1 MSYKVE
7 VKEEARKDALEA
19 AQWYEEK
26 QEGLGERFME
36 NTWSNLK
43 HLKLYPLSHQCKYKE
58 NRELLIK
65 DFPYVIVYRVVN
77 NTTVIVL
84 AVASCKQH
92 PAKKRKRK

>member
-7 VKEEARKDALEA
+7 IKEEALQDVLEA
-19 AQWYEEK
+19 SQWYESK
-26 QEGLGERFME
+26 QKGLGERFVE

-43 HLKLYPLSHQCKYKE
+43 YLTLYPLSHQCKYKE

-65 DFPYVIVYRVVN
+65 NFPYVIVYRVID
-77 NTTVIVL
+77 NTKVIVL

-92 PAKKRKRK
+92 PAKKRK